1 MRTAAKRLL
10 FYSVPLTGFLLLAA
24 LSFAPDAVAACAADP
39 WKDNVE
45 YTRGDLASYADHEWK
60 AKRTVVVGVAPGT
73 HKPSWQDLG
82 ACAGLP
88 DPGGE
93 DPPPE
98 VGEPTP
104 IQIFG
109 VWHAGDHYADWAIV
123 PEDMEEFDRENAW
136 IIRGNAGAPAVN
148 LVVLSFLKPTDVLE
162 MDPDDP
168 TSGVPNGMTQEVV
181 DYFKYAG
188 TGDEEAGVRIRVMM
202 SIGGVTYTDSWDD
215 ALSTNPALL
224 GNNAAA
230 IASHFGV
237 GIEIDYERNTD
248 ANLEG
253 LQQFIDAYR
262 DVHPYDPSGE
272 NHAARLTMDLAA
284 GGRYLQE
291 LNRHATANWLDA
303 DPEFRQLDY
312 VNAMVHRS
320 SGTPDNWQEHV
331 DGMPTY
337 NPVIRPKAPQSF
349 TGGLYLKG
357 NMTNCY
363 DFDNSEQRRW
373 IDYVETVAP
382 RGAGETNGMLGYMF
396 WAAGTPS
403 ARKNYVSTYPPNSCE
418 GGMGVAAF
426 DFDIPIP
433 MKPLNLW

>member
-1 MRTAAKRLL
+1 MPGALKRFL
-10 FYSVPLTGFLLLAA
+10 FHSVPLAAFLLLAA
-24 LSFAPDAVAACAADP
+24 AGLAPDAAAACVGDP
-39 WKDNVE
+39 WQNDLV
-45 YTRGDLASYADHEWK
+45 YTRGALVSHANHEWQ

-82 ACAGLP
+82 ACAGEPL
-88 DPGGE
+88 PGG
-93 DPPPE
+93 DDTST
-98 VGEPTP
+98 GGGTPTP
-104 IQIFG
+104 VQIFG
-109 VWHAGDHYADWAIV
+109 VWHAGDHYADWANKIDMVRFAADNQWIV
-123 PEDMEEFDRENAW
+123 DR
-136 IIRGNAGAPAVN
+136 GDGVPSVN
-148 LVVLSFLKPTDVLE
+148 LVVLSFLKPTDVLDMVPGHPE
-162 MDPDDP
+162 
-168 TSGVPNGMTQEVV
+168 SGVPLGMTQEVV
-181 DYFKYAG
+181 DYFKSAG
-188 TGDEEAGVRIRVMM
+188 IRVMM
-202 SIGGVTYTDSWDD
+202 SIGGVTYTDYWDAAMATEDD
-215 ALSTNPALL
+215 ATKL
-224 GNNAAA
+224 GSNAAA
-230 IASHFGV
+230 IAAEFGV

-262 DVHPYDPSGE
+262 KVHPYDPDGT

-303 DPEFRQLDY
+303 DPETRQLDY

-337 NPVIRPKAPQSF
+337 NPVIPPKAPQSF

-382 RGAGETNGMLGYMF
+382 NGAGETNGMLGYMF

-403 ARKNYVSTYPPNSCE
+403 ARKNYVPTYPPDSCD
-418 GGMGVAAF
+418 GGMGIAAIE
-426 DFDIPIP
+426 FDIPIP
-433 MKPLNLW
+433 MEPLNLW